1 MRRGR
6 AHPRLC
12 LRFLL
17 EAQRPSCDPFACAAQ
32 RALHALCPCR
42 SSPADVLSLYLPQRA
57 PLFSPREGARRA
69 PFRFASG
76 DVPALWRARQ
86 SAPRHISLSC
96 QLRPPVSPWPRHFQR
111 RQPPFPPSPPPRPL
125 YTTHRPAP
133 QYLRLP
139 RPGPPLAG
147 IFAILRIWRTTH
159 PSPTHSTTR
168 HPPHPLPPPSPLP
181 LTARAAPIL
190 FPSAATARKKHLA
203 IRGWAAPGR
212 FTHCHPLF
220 EHNQFPPKARRTHTT
235 HHTPHTTHHTP
246 HTPHTLAPSPTRV
259 CHLLSFVLRAQPP
272 GALPPPTTAPLCAVG
287 TPLSLVE

>member
-168 HPPHPLPPPSPLP
+168 HPPHPLPPPLPPPPHSSCCPYPVSVCGNGAKKALGDPRLGSARPLHTLP
-181 LTARAAPIL
+181 
-190 FPSAATARKKHLA
+190 PSLRTQS
-203 IRGWAAPGR
+203 IPPQST
-212 FTHCHPLF
+212 TH
-220 EHNQFPPKARRTHTT
+220 T

-259 CHLLSFVLRAQPP
+259 CH
-272 GALPPPTTAPLCAVG
+272 
-287 TPLSLVE
+287 